1 MKYEI
6 DGFDNVFE
14 NKDLIQLRKVP
25 RFLRKANL
33 ESRVVGVI
41 GGGKFSI

>member
-6 DGFDNVFE
+6 NGFDNVFE

-25 RFLRKANL
+25 RFLGEANL